1 MKVVGTKKTTNFGTS
16 KKIMEKKISE
26 RKVIIFTTGFIIF
39 SGLVRLI
46 SYAVGIVL
54 FYIAFLPY
62 IVYRFNFYKQLRG
75 KPKTQLDNYRLI
87 IFVSMIVTILLNLI
101 GIQDVEFFL
110 LFLLMIDFLL
120 VINKK
125 L

>member
-1 MKVVGTKKTTNFGTS
+1 
-16 KKIMEKKISE
+16 MEKIISE
-26 RKVIIFTTGFIIF
+26 RKVLIYTTALIVFA
-39 SGLVRLI
+39 GLVRMLKY
-46 SYAVGIVL
+46 SVGFVL

-62 IVYRFNFYKQLRG
+62 IIYRTNYYYQLKG
-75 KPKTQLDNYRLI
+75 QSKSQLDKYRLI
-87 IFVSMIVTILLNLI
+87 ILVTIIITILLNLI

-125 L
+125 D

>member
-1 MKVVGTKKTTNFGTS
+1 MKVVETKKTTNFGTS
-16 KKIMEKKISE
+16 KEIMGKKISE
-26 RKVIIFTTGFIIF
+26 RKVIIFTTGLIIF

-62 IVYRFNFYKQLRG
+62 IVYRFNFYNQLRG
-75 KPKTQLDNYRLI
+75 KPKTQLDSYRLI
-87 IFVSMIVTILLNLI
+87 IFVSMILTILLNLI

-110 LFLLMIDFLL
+110 LFLLMVDFLL